1 MKRKIKKMKIERRVL
16 VDLMKKTQIERFKEN
31 KISELVY
38 NIRMKKYK
46 EKLQNIKQELPVLE
60 KRIILKKGKKSL

>member
-1 MKRKIKKMKIERRVL
+1 MKIERRVL